1 MSMRCLASGMGMS
14 RGATAQDA
22 RSRDG
27 SGVGLPRQA
36 QSRRLCGPKL
46 LPSEMGHLAERAWN
60 TFLLRAE
67 VDEDGDVRL
76 DPDDLAET
84 IRVVDDPVAY
94 SVSIAHC
101 HGRILEGA
109 GGQTALGYP

>member
-27 SGVGLPRQA
+27 SW
-36 QSRRLCGPKL
+36 RRLRGPKL

-94 SVSIAHC
+94 SVPIAHC

>member
-1 MSMRCLASGMGMS
+1 MS
-14 RGATAQDA
+14 RFRVGGAE
-22 RSRDG
+22 RGRHEPRDG

-46 LPSEMGHLAERAWN
+46 LPSEMGHLAERARN
-60 TFLLRAE
+60 TFLLGAE

-94 SVSIAHC
+94 GVPITHC
-101 HGRILEGA
+101 RDRILERA
-109 GGQTALGYP
+109 GG